1 MKDMS
6 VPCQQNS
13 GQDHNIKDKELLNSQ
28 RVAILKYSVMTVTNE
43 DYIHNEIKSI
53 FNLRNAFYH

>member
-1 MKDMS
+1 M
-6 VPCQQNS
+6 PCQQNS